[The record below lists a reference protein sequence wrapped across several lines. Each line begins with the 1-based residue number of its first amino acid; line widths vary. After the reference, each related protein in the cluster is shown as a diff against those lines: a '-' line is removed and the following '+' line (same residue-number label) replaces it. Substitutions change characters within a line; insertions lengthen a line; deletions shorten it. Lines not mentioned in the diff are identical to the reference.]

1 MITEIQQL
9 KQQLNMLLDK
19 WESLA
24 LVDMLE
30 QAKEFGLE
38 IAEINERLQK
48 LEMG

>member
-24 LVDMLE
+24 LADMLE

>member
-30 QAKEFGLE
+30 QAKEFGFE
-38 IAEINERLQK
+38 IAEINEQLQK

>member
-38 IAEINERLQK
+38 IAEINERLQQ
-48 LEMG
+48 LEMD

>member
-9 KQQLNMLLDK
+9 KQQLNILLDK

-38 IAEINERLQK
+38 IAEINERLQQ
-48 LEMG
+48 LEMN

>member
-38 IAEINERLQK
+38 IAEINERLQT

>member
-1 MITEIQQL
+1 
-9 KQQLNMLLDK
+9 MLLDK

-38 IAEINERLQK
+38 IAEINERLQQ
-48 LEMG
+48 LEMN

>member
-38 IAEINERLQK
+38 IAEINERLQQ
-48 LEMG
+48 LEMN